1 MLYALYNGEIISA
14 EEIAEKESDETPVRR
29 ASGRKELRCI
39 DPECECKTVF
49 YRHGKVKRPHFSHA
63 REGRCDYGDFDRTD
77 NSELKEARIALY
89 QHFKNLGYYV
99 ECEQKLPDSR
109 LYSHLLLHI
118 GGKNIVIQIAQSS
131 TSANMIYY
139 MTQACE
145 KCGYE
150 LRWIVL
156 GIYSEI
162 QWERDNYHAMR
173 YQYNHSTNRDL
184 LVLDMSAEKI
194 SQHKIDENEYV
205 YKSHDLGADDYFFMD
220 KGIASLQIA
229 NNELTLDGFTEAYN
243 EWVVQKQKDFEKMKQ
258 EIDALESRRKA
269 DSLLKPTTKHP
280 APLQPA
286 AYHKGKPQAPRIIVT
301 LEMVSQYQAGMIV
314 KHKTRGNGVIIS
326 ISQDPVSKQHNI
338 LIKFEYRERQFRLE
352 ELLEN
357 DMISSI

>member
-63 REGRCDYGDFDRTD
+63 RDGRCDYGDFDRTD

-89 QHFKNLGYYV
+89 QHFKNLGYSV

-131 TSANMIYY
+131 TSANRIYY

-173 YQYNHSTNRDL
+173 YQYNHSANRDL
-184 LVLDMSAEKI
+184 LVLDMTAEKI

-205 YKSHDLGADDYFFMD
+205 YKSHDLGAEKYFFMY
-220 KGIASLQIA
+220 KGISSLRIA
-229 NNELTLDGFTEAYN
+229 DNELTLDGFTEAYN
-243 EWVVQKQKDFEKMKQ
+243 EWLIQKQKDFEKMKQ
-258 EIDALESRRKA
+258 EIDAPESRRKA
-269 DSLLKPTTKHP
+269 DSLLKPTSKRP
-280 APLQPA
+280 APLPPA
-286 AYHKGKPQAPRIIVT
+286 TYHKDKPLSPRIIIT
-301 LEMVSQYQAGMIV
+301 PEMVSQYQAGTKI
-314 KHKTRGNGVIIS
+314 KHTIRGEGVIIS
-326 ISQDPVSKQHNI
+326 ITKEPNSELHTIEVQYKHMTRTHP
-338 LIKFEYRERQFRLE
+338 LE
-352 ELLEN
+352 EFLKRG
-357 DMISSI
+357 MIKIL